1 MKRSRLNFVILLVAI
16 LSLCLLSAYLIAGEK
31 GKGHGCGKSEEKT
44 EVQITLQD
52 LPPAVLATLNNEVAG
67 GTIQSLEKDEE
78 DGVVVY
84 SADITKTDGKQY
96 DVEIA
101 ADGNLIKCELEE
113 AKGEK
118 SEEACKEKDD
128 DEKDEQ
134 GEVEE
139 AE

>member
-1 MKRSRLNFVILLVAI
+1 MKRSRLSFVVLLVAI

-31 GKGHGCGKSEEKT
+31 GKGNGCGKSEEKA

-67 GTIQSLEKDEE
+67 GTIQCLEKEE
-78 DGVVVY
+78 KDGVVVY

-96 DVEIA
+96 EVEIA

-113 AKGEK
+113 AKCEK
-118 SEEACKEKDD
+118 SEDACKDKEVEKD
-128 DEKDEQ
+128 KKCHA
-134 GEVEE
+134 GETQ
-139 AE
+139 

>member
-1 MKRSRLNFVILLVAI
+1 MKRSRLSFVVLLVAI
-16 LSLCLLSAYLIAGEK
+16 LSLSLPSAYLVAGEN
-31 GKGHGCGKSEEKT
+31 GKCGKAEEKA

-52 LPPAVLATLNNEVAG
+52 LPAAVLATLNNEVAG
-67 GTIQSLEKDEE
+67 GTIQSIEKDEE

-118 SEEACKEKDD
+118 SEEGCKEKD

>member
-1 MKRSRLNFVILLVAI
+1 MKRSRLSFVVLLAAI
-16 LSLCLLSAYLIAGEK
+16 LSLSLLSAYLVAGEK
-31 GKGHGCGKSEEKT
+31 GKCGKSEEKA

-118 SEEACKEKDD
+118 SEGACKEKDD

-134 GEVEE
+134 GEQEE
-139 AE
+139 TE